1 MAAVRWILGRLILLL
16 NALIPVGSVKRSP
29 EAQAIVDQATASLVL
44 YQFEACPFCV
54 KVRRGMKRLR
64 LKIETRDAKRCQQ
77 AHEELLQGGGKVK
90 VPCLRIEKE
99 NGEVRWMY
107 ESSDIISYLEQRFAP
122 GQETV
127 AQCRAASR

>member
-29 EAQAIVDQATASLVL
+29 EAQAIVDRETAGLVL

-54 KVRRGMKRLR
+54 KVRRGMKRLG

-77 AHEELLQGGGKVK
+77 AREELLQGGGKVK
-90 VPCLRIEKE
+90 VPCLRIAKE

-127 AQCRAASR
+127 TQCRAASR